1 MSDLIDRQAAIDAPV
16 KMVSEGIEWIP
27 VYHLKDLPSAQP
39 QSTMGQIND
48 TAQSTNDCISRQ
60 AAIDAI
66 LAVTGNS
73 SVRELYEHV
82 QEHGLSEMWSG
93 GVNAAIDI
101 IIAVPSAQPEPSE
114 ITDEQA
120 ILHLQSTGWMQN
132 HDHEMYESGLR
143 EQLADDSDDYD
154 SLIPYEDAVSR
165 QTLQKELALYQIDDI
180 TSEDEA
186 GYNRAINDVQK
197 MVLHLPSAQ
206 PVLDR
211 TKISDLLEKI
221 YSIQSVHL
229 STEGVIAKK
238 YYCKQLWMELF
249 GSEDMPTWMD

>member
-101 IIAVPSAQPEPSE
+101 IIAVPSAQP
-114 ITDEQA
+114 
-120 ILHLQSTGWMQN
+120 
-132 HDHEMYESGLR
+132 
-143 EQLADDSDDYD
+143 
-154 SLIPYEDAVSR
+154 
-165 QTLQKELALYQIDDI
+165 
-180 TSEDEA
+180 
-186 GYNRAINDVQK
+186 
-197 MVLHLPSAQ
+197 
-206 PVLDR
+206 VLDR